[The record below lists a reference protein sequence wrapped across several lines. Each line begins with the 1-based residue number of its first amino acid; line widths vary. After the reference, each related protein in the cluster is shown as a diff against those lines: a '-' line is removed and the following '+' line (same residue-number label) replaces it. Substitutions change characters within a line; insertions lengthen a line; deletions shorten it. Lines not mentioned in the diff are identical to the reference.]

1 ITAKLN
7 QPTQGTNQSAASSV
21 AALVVAPYRP
31 HHSKLSTQF
40 RKNSGIFFPQ
50 TIWSFLTKYQPRK
63 TGDSNSCDESMTL
76 CQQQPS
82 SSPTAAMTIG

>member
-1 ITAKLN
+1 TAKPF

-31 HHSKLSTQF
+31 HKPKLSTQF

-50 TIWSFLTKYQPRK
+50 TIWSFLTKYQLRK
-63 TGDSNSCDESMTL
+63 TGDSNGCDDSMT
-76 CQQQPS
+76 PG
-82 SSPTAAMTIG
+82 MTIG